1 MDGMDGM
8 DGMRRGDACVALTS
22 AVAAV
27 MLIAAPAAAQNAPPL
42 VTDRPDQT
50 ESPVVVP
57 RGMVQFEAGG
67 LHEVANAG
75 AGRATSVASVL
86 ARAGLSRRVELRLGF
101 LGWQRVTSAAGDP
114 RAGLGDL
121 SVGLKVG
128 LRDGAGVDPAV
139 AVLASAVVPVGH
151 PDFRAAGVDPEL
163 RVALAHELGG
173 AFSLG
178 YNVGGAMVTTERGD
192 TESSHVEGL
201 YTLTVGRSLGGGL
214 GAFVEVFG
222 NVAPSD
228 ALPSSHA
235 IDGGL
240 TLGLRPNL
248 QLDAAVGVG
257 LDAAS
262 PDWFLGLG
270 IAVRVPR

>member
-1 MDGMDGM
+1 
-8 DGMRRGDACVALTS
+8 
-22 AVAAV
+22 VAA
-27 MLIAAPAAAQNAPPL
+27 LLLLLSPAGAAAQGVPPL

-67 LHEVANAG
+67 LYEVANAG
-75 AGRATSVASVL
+75 AGRVTSVASLLV
-86 ARAGLSRRVELRLGF
+86 RAGLFGRVELRLGF
-101 LGWQRVTSAAGDP
+101 LGWQRATSTGADP

-121 SVGLKVG
+121 SVGTKVG
-128 LRDGAGVDPAV
+128 LRDGDGLDPAV

-151 PDFRAAGVDPEL
+151 RDFRAAGVDPEL

-178 YNVGGAMVTTERGD
+178 YNVGGAWVTTAGGG

-201 YTLTVGRSLGGGL
+201 YTLTVGRSFGGRL

-228 ALPSSHA
+228 AHPSSHA

-240 TLGLRPNL
+240 TLGLRPNV

-262 PDWFLGLG
+262 PDWFLGFG

>member
-1 MDGMDGM
+1 MSGMG
-8 DGMRRGDACVALTS
+8 RLA
-22 AVAAV
+22 AVASVMAV
-27 MLIAAPAAAQNAPPL
+27 LLAAPAAAQTAPPL

-50 ESPVVVP
+50 ESPIVVP

-67 LHEVANAG
+67 LYEVANAG
-75 AGRATSVASVL
+75 AGRVTSVASLL
-86 ARAGLSRRVELRLGF
+86 ARAGLFGRVELRLGF
-101 LGWQRVTSAAGDP
+101 LGWQRATAAGADA
-114 RAGLGDL
+114 RAGFGDL
-121 SVGLKVG
+121 SVGMKVA
-128 LRDGAGVDPAV
+128 LRDGNGFDPAA
-139 AVLASAVVPVGH
+139 AVLASALVPVGD

-178 YNVGGAMVTTERGD
+178 YNVGGAIVTTESGG
-192 TESSHVEGL
+192 TEATHVEGL
-201 YTLTVGRSLGGGL
+201 YTLALGRSFGSRL
-214 GAFVEVFG
+214 GAFVEAFG
-222 NVAPSD
+222 SIAPSD
-228 ALPSSHA
+228 AAPSSHG

-240 TLGLRPNL
+240 TLGLRPNV
-248 QLDAAVGVG
+248 QIDAAVGMG